1 MLQDLLYC
9 WRSKLYSDVSLCLG
23 DNSDTT
29 FASHRALLASRS
41 PYFKSILLGNYA
53 DSSQYIF
60 TLPSPPFTPASTTFT
75 LGYIYCGTLAFSDR
89 TFDLTT
95 AMEIFRCADYLGL
108 TLLRDEVEDRIE
120 DVLNVKRAA
129 RIFSFASASDVNSLR
144 LRRAASVFVLGNF
157 GDVWGCPQIGNL
169 EFAMQKQLVADVCAT
184 INPVSLTAVAKSAF
198 VLRKRIKLEK
208 APWAEHVRS
217 MVEAIEDRLRD
228 MLGKSLKE
236 IVVSPSFVDLIDG
249 VGFSTDVLEWLLELV
264 VGGLT
269 EAKAPEAYEALV
281 GSVLLREVRS
291 EEHTSELQSQ

>member
-1 MLQDLLYC
+1 
-9 WRSKLYSDVSLCLG
+9 
-23 DNSDTT
+23 
-29 FASHRALLASRS
+29 
-41 PYFKSILLGNYA
+41 
-53 DSSQYIF
+53 
-60 TLPSPPFTPASTTFT
+60 
-75 LGYIYCGTLAFSDR
+75 
-89 TFDLTT
+89 
-95 AMEIFRCADYLGL
+95 
-108 TLLRDEVEDRIE
+108 
-120 DVLNVKRAA
+120 
-129 RIFSFASASDVNSLR
+129 
-144 LRRAASVFVLGNF
+144 
-157 GDVWGCPQIGNL
+157 
-169 EFAMQKQLVADVCAT
+169 MQKQLVADVCAT

-281 GSVLLREVRS
+281 GSVLLREVSSRRRLS
-291 EEHTSELQSQ
+291 LERN